1 MRFTLL
7 IILLAQGEQP
17 AITQIGFTTEVRCE
31 REAEEIREKLSEL
44 PGIRFTL
51 QCVDSGS
58 GFPRACGD
66 RPYRGYGEHT

>member
-17 AITQIGFTTEVRCE
+17 AITQIGFTTETRCE

-58 GFPRACGD
+58 AVGPL
-66 RPYRGYGEHT
+66 